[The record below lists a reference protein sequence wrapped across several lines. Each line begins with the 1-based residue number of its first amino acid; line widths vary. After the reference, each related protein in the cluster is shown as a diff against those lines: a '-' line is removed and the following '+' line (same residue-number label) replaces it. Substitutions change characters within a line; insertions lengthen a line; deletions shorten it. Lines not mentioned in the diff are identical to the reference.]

1 MANDSNRNSPR
12 NLLCSFCGKEEARS
26 NLVIAGY
33 GRAFVC
39 YPCIRV
45 LGETIEIEPVEVS
58 DKEDNTVSLPKKYM
72 NEIKGQKG
80 DLIYISDHR
89 WYLGGLK
96 STHARLDKISNNN
109 KVIVSKDV
117 FDHAQFNLNQDL
129 IIELEV

>member
-1 MANDSNRNSPR
+1 MEKPPKNYDRIKGLTLWTIKDGPKYFKGSEVNKN
-12 NLLCSFCGKEEARS
+12 
-26 NLVIAGY
+26 AG
-33 GRAFVC
+33 
-39 YPCIRV
+39 I
-45 LGETIEIEPVEVS
+45 TIKFSGSEVEVS